1 MNGFSEP
8 VPQPGPEPQPR
19 NLAGSTQQHHHL
31 QHAAQQSWNLH
42 LESVGSNVAGR
53 FLTESPSVM
62 VLAVEDL
69 CWQAA
74 TEDWKHRR
82 PHWWQ
87 PRARTAWIAE
97 GAQLD
102 AKAARLRQ
110 LADDVFQE
118 L

>member
-1 MNGFSEP
+1 MNGFPEP
-8 VPQPGPEPQPR
+8 VPPPGPGPKPHRPTGQDQQNHHPQHTTKP
-19 NLAGSTQQHHHL
+19 
-31 QHAAQQSWNLH
+31 SWNLH

-53 FLTESPSVM
+53 FLTESPSAM

-87 PRARTAWIAE
+87 LRARTAWQAE

>member
-1 MNGFSEP
+1 MNGYPEP
-8 VPQPGPEPQPR
+8 VPQPGPGAQPQKPTGNDQRHHPPR
-19 NLAGSTQQHHHL
+19 TTQP
-31 QHAAQQSWNLH
+31 SWNLR
-42 LESVGSNVAGR
+42 LESIGSNVACR
-53 FLTESPSVM
+53 FLTESPSVL

-82 PHWWQ
+82 PHWWRLQ
-87 PRARTAWIAE
+87 ARTAWRAE
-97 GAQLD
+97 GTQLGT
-102 AKAARLRQ
+102 KAARLRE